1 MKNFYGFLMSVA
13 LLGVFAFAATPTT
26 FAKPV
31 AAEKQQVFVRFERTV
46 ALHGVLLKG
55 DYVIV
60 HESALMEE
68 GKPCFFVYTLEKGEA
83 GQLVTTFH
91 CERVAR
97 EKSNELK
104 IRYHGA
110 GNNVSTPIVMEIQF
124 AGDAEA
130 HLISYK
136 HHH

>member
-1 MKNFYGFLMSVA
+1 MKSFYGFLMSVA
-13 LLGVFAFAATPTT
+13 LLGVFAATPVT

-46 ALHGVLLKG
+46 ALHGALLNG

-60 HESALMEE
+60 HDSALMEE
-68 GKPCFFVYTLEKGEA
+68 GKPCFFVYTLEKGEP
-83 GQLVTTFH
+83 GQFVTTFH

-97 EKSNELK
+97 EKTKELK

-110 GNNVSTPIVMEIQF
+110 GYNASTPIVMEIQF
-124 AGDAEA
+124 AGDTEG
-130 HLISYK
+130 HFISHER
-136 HHH
+136 HH